1 MVVAERCDLAPMK
14 VLVSNSLIH
23 MELFENKEGNL
34 FLSSLACLPEGTVY
48 YGVTLPLLCAFLEDS
63 ITLQALFNESPS
75 FFVEISN
82 NEKRALYS
90 RSDIDVEL
98 IYGHKTMRQLTNN
111 CPIEVWWG

>member
-1 MVVAERCDLAPMK
+1 MVVAERGDLQPIK
-14 VLVSNSLIH
+14 VLISNSLIQL
-23 MELFENKEGNL
+23 ELFENREGNL
-34 FLSSLACLPEGTVY
+34 FLSCQSNKPEGIVY
-48 YGVTLPLLCAFLEDS
+48 YAITLPSFCAFLEDS

>member
-63 ITLQALFNESPS
+63 ITLQALFDGSPS
-75 FFVEISN
+75 FFVEISGK
-82 NEKRALYS
+82 EKKALYS
-90 RSDIDVEL
+90 RIETGIKL
-98 IYGHKTMRQLTNN
+98 ICGDKTMRQLTNN